1 MDIREQNNIDT
12 NNFHRHPWEI
22 IRLEFV
28 INILR
33 TVYRNNSF
41 PSSILDI
48 GGGDLYISQSLSKFF
63 LSSKIV
69 SVDVAY
75 EHCFDFG
82 RVHAVNSLDS
92 VPNDRYSLI
101 LLLDILEH
109 IDDDVG
115 FLSNLVKRFSSSNT
129 MFLITVPLHSSL
141 FSEHDINLGH
151 RRRYTYSELL
161 SEIEEAGLNIIN
173 SGNLFSSLFIF
184 RMLQIIVG
192 KVFSKLRPG
201 YKGSSFA
208 DVAAWNHS
216 VLFTSVVKTLLRFD
230 VKYANRFPGLSGYVL
245 ASRKY

>member
-1 MDIREQNNIDT
+1 MDIKEQKRINAKE
-12 NNFHRHPWEI
+12 FHRHPWEM
-22 IRLEFV
+22 IRLEFI
-28 INILR
+28 INILKN
-33 TVYRNNSF
+33 VYRNNSF

-48 GGGDLYISQSLSKFF
+48 GAGDLYISELLSNYF

-69 SVDVAY
+69 SVDTAY
-75 EHCFDFG
+75 EHCFDSG
-82 RVHAVNSLDS
+82 RVHVVNSMDS

-101 LLLDILEH
+101 LLLDVLEH

-115 FLSNLVKRFSSSNT
+115 FLSSLVKRFSSSNT
-129 MFLITVPLHSSL
+129 IFLIAVPLHPSL

-161 SEIEEAGLNIIN
+161 SRMEETGLNIIN

-184 RMLQIIVG
+184 RMLQVIFG
-192 KVFSKLRPG
+192 KVFRKLRPG

-216 VLFTSVVKTLLRFD
+216 ALLTTIVRTLLRFD
-230 VKYANRFPGLSGYVL
+230 VKIANKLPGLSGYVL
-245 ASRKY
+245 ASACR